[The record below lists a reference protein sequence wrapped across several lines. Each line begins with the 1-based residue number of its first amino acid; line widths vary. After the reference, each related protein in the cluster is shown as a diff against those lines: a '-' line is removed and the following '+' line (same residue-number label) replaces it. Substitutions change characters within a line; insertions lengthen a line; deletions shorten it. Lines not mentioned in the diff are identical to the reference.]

1 MAKAWILVACVAA
14 CNSRSE
20 TGSAHTEIKER
31 PVDPPA
37 SAPDAALAEAP
48 DAPAVA
54 VAAPPA
60 PPPPTC
66 LSSAAEMTTINLAG
80 KELVACFDDSGDD
93 KPDHCVRWRRDTS
106 ALISVE
112 TVFDVEATDVKPE
125 PPAPVEF
132 HTQDVNDDDRR
143 LELTDDVAEIC
154 PPDRACMRLKPL
166 LADGQ
171 EVTEVFTDGPYRTA
185 ILAIK
190 SANDSAGRLEFW
202 DLQTGRLRAHQ
213 ALKSDSIKLR
223 VSNSSA
229 LVFAITDDATRGAIY
244 GLDGASRGVFAGGAH
259 DLDPDSAL
267 VLGANYVIVDAPA
280 DKPRVIYVTSNL
292 SGQTLAKFPIPAIAR
307 LVLKPLGGYVIA
319 TQYGDDLRFDVID
332 VRAKAM
338 RTLIVPSC

>member
-1 MAKAWILVACVAA
+1 MAKAWILVACLAA
-14 CNSRSE
+14 CNSRAE
-20 TGSAHTEIKER
+20 TSSARTEIKET

-37 SAPDAALAEAP
+37 SVPDAALVEPPDAAEAAVPAQP
-48 DAPAVA
+48 D
-54 VAAPPA
+54 

-66 LSSAAEMTTINLAG
+66 LSSAAEITTINLAG
-80 KELVACFDDSGDD
+80 KVLVACFDDSGDD
-93 KPDHCVRWRRDTS
+93 KTDHCVRWRRDTG

-112 TVFDVEATDVKPE
+112 TVFDVEATDAKPE

-143 LELTDDVAEIC
+143 LELIDDVAEIC

-171 EVTEVFTDGPYRTA
+171 QVTEVFTDGPYRTA

-190 SANDSAGRLEFW
+190 SENDSAGRLEFW
-202 DLQTGRLRAHQ
+202 DLQTGRLRTRQ

-223 VSNSSA
+223 VSNSIA
-229 LVFAITDDATRGAIY
+229 LVFAITDDATRGSIF
-244 GLDGASRGVFAGGAH
+244 GLDGTARGAFAGGAH

-267 VLGANYVIVDAPA
+267 VSGANYVIVDAPA
-280 DKPRVIYVTSNL
+280 DKPRVLYLTSNL
-292 SGQTLAKFPIPAIAR
+292 SGQTLAKFPIPTVGR

-332 VRAKAM
+332 TRTKTI